1 MLYIMSLLIGPKVV
15 KDQDQYVIQTI
26 SCILIVT
33 EKLIGQGMM
42 NHFLIV
48 YMTHIYAA
56 VSQNYQIL
64 IISGYAAIKLP
75 NYKFPFIDK

>member
-1 MLYIMSLLIGPKVV
+1 MLYITSLLIGPKVV

-64 IISGYAAIKLP
+64 IIYAAIKLP
-75 NYKFPFIDK
+75 NYKLSFIDK

>member
-1 MLYIMSLLIGPKVV
+1 MHFNCNREIDWTGHDESFFDSLH
-15 KDQDQYVIQTI
+15 DT
-26 SCILIVT
+26 
-33 EKLIGQGMM
+33 
-42 NHFLIV
+42 
-48 YMTHIYAA
+48 YAA